1 MMKYIDEQLSKR
13 KGQEAMNQEIDANR
27 YLSPEDAAIL
37 SLPKH
42 LRETSTKKSE
52 EMLSNQMLNGIPEIN
67 LGIEAKIRNIEAT
80 EEAKMK
86 ILADQK
92 SKKDL
97 PSQFVP
103 KNYAV
108 NFVQHH
114 RCKFEIYT
122 SCPIF
127 KPFNLIF

>member
-1 MMKYIDEQLSKR
+1 MKYIDEQLSKR
-13 KGQEAMNQEIDANR
+13 KGQEAMNQEIDGNR

-52 EMLSNQMLNGIPEIN
+52 EMLSNQMLNGIPEIK

-114 RCKFEIYT
+114 RCEFVQH
-122 SCPIF
+122 
-127 KPFNLIF
+127 N